1 VKKRRLRKVGKYKLK
16 MSELRKMQEDEVKK
30 ALSDTVSELA
40 ILRHKASTGSLD
52 NPAKIKQLRKNK
64 ARILTFMNEKKK

>member
-1 VKKRRLRKVGKYKLK
+1 

-64 ARILTFMNEKKK
+64 ARILTLMNEKKK

>member
-1 VKKRRLRKVGKYKLK
+1 MKKRRLRKVGKYKLK

>member
-1 VKKRRLRKVGKYKLK
+1 MKKRRLRKVGKYKLK

-40 ILRHKASTGSLD
+40 VLRHKASTGSLD
-52 NPAKIKQLRKNK
+52 NPAKIKQLKKNK

>member
-1 VKKRRLRKVGKYKLK
+1 MKKRRLRKVGKYKLK

-64 ARILTFMNEKKK
+64 ARILTLMNEKKK

>member
-52 NPAKIKQLRKNK
+52 NPAKIKQLKKNK

>member
-1 VKKRRLRKVGKYKLK
+1 MKKRRLRKVGKYKLK

-52 NPAKIKQLRKNK
+52 NPAKIKQLKKNK

>member
-1 VKKRRLRKVGKYKLK
+1 

>member
-1 VKKRRLRKVGKYKLK
+1 
-16 MSELRKMQEDEVKK
+16 MQEDEVKK

>member
-64 ARILTFMNEKKK
+64 ARILTLMNEKKK

>member
-1 VKKRRLRKVGKYKLK
+1 

-52 NPAKIKQLRKNK
+52 NPAKIKQLKKNK

>member
-1 VKKRRLRKVGKYKLK
+1 

-40 ILRHKASTGSLD
+40 VLRHKASTGSLD
-52 NPAKIKQLRKNK
+52 NPAKIKQLKKNK